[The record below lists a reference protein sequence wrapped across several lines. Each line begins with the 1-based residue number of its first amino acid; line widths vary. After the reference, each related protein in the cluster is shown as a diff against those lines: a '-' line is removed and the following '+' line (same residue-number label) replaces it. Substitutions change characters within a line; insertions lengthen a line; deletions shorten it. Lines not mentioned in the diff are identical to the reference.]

1 MVVDR
6 DKQLRLLREAGE
18 RWQRR
23 TAERTA
29 TDLLL
34 AQGGPAAADTP
45 ARVRAH
51 IDYRSAT
58 ATQSPLVA
66 IERVLGTADFV
77 DAPPTPEAGV
87 AARPVARIVE
97 VAEEGF
103 EPQGFGTGF
112 LVAPDVLMTNNHV
125 LASFE
130 DVPFSAANFGHVR
143 LNGRVSRGTVH
154 AFSLDP
160 DEFFTD
166 EALDFTLIGLQRDP
180 GFGFHP
186 LIGTIGKILLGQQI
200 SIIQHPNGGIR
211 RYAVDNSTLLDLL
224 PDFLHYS
231 TDTEPGSSGSPN
243 FNDHWEVVGLHH
255 QGVPRMENGVIMAK
269 GNRSWDPETM
279 QDSDIDWVANEGVRV
294 SRIIDRLQEARR
306 EQPRLARLID
316 RVLSQS
322 AEGPAERFSGSAP
335 THASTATQAPG
346 GTMSA
351 TTIHIHAPTTIYTGT
366 GSASQHTTKPVQA
379 APAPMT
385 APRAPSLDAPEGV
398 SIDPDYAGRAGYS
411 ATFLSGGHTI
421 ALPTIPVAM
430 RGAIAP
436 LKDGDATGV
445 LKYHHFSVVMHAER
459 KLAIYTAVNID
470 GRKGKRPTRASDK
483 WFFDPR
489 MDRKYQV
496 GEDLYKANPLDRGH
510 LVRRLDPAWGTTK
523 VAKFANDDTFHF
535 TNCSPQHANL
545 NQKIWVDLEDYLLDH
560 AQDDD
565 VRLTVFTGPV
575 FKDDDPTYRGVQLPR
590 RFWKV
595 AVMRDTQG
603 DMLAAGFVQSQ
614 RRMIAG
620 LREADFLRQE
630 MRTDQFKV
638 SQIEALTGLQFNIDP
653 AADALHG
660 EPDLVI
666 PEAGGL
672 VGRRL
677 NELEDIVLRRPILQ
691 PAGQ

>member
-1 MVVDR
+1 M
-6 DKQLRLLREAGE
+6 
-18 RWQRR
+18 
-23 TAERTA
+23 
-29 TDLLL
+29 
-34 AQGGPAAADTP
+34 
-45 ARVRAH
+45 
-51 IDYRSAT
+51 
-58 ATQSPLVA
+58 A
-66 IERVLGTADFV
+66 IERVLGTANFV

-97 VAEEGF
+97 AAEDGF

-125 LASFE
+125 LGSFE
-130 DVPFSAANFGHVR
+130 DVPFAAANFGYVR

-154 AFSLDP
+154 PFSLDP

-166 EALDFTLIGLQRDP
+166 EALDFTLVGLQRDP

-186 LIGTIGKILLGQQI
+186 LIGTVGKILLGQQI
-200 SIIQHPNGGIR
+200 SIIQHPNGGVR

-224 PDFLHYS
+224 PDFLHYT

-255 QGVPRMENGVIMAK
+255 QGVPRMKNGVIMAK
-269 GNRSWDPETM
+269 GDRPWNPQTM

-294 SRIIDRLQEARR
+294 SRIIDRLQAVRR
-306 EQPRLARLID
+306 DQPRLARLID
-316 RVLSQS
+316 RVLAQS
-322 AEGPAERFSGSAP
+322 AEGPAERFASIGPTGASIANSPSGE
-335 THASTATQAPG
+335 
-346 GTMSA
+346 TMSA
-351 TTIHIHAPTTIYTGT
+351 TTIHIHAPTTIYTSSGT
-366 GSASQHTTKPVQA
+366 ASERATTPLQPV
-379 APAPMT
+379 PT
-385 APRAPSLDAPEGV
+385 LAPRLPSLDAPEGV
-398 SIDPDYAGRAGYS
+398 SIDPNYAGRAGYS
-411 ATFLSGGHTI
+411 ATFLSGGHTV
-421 ALPTIPVAM
+421 ALPTIPAAM

-459 KLAIYTAVNID
+459 RLAIYTAVNID
-470 GRKGKRPTRASDK
+470 GKKGKRPARESDK

-523 VAKFANDDTFHF
+523 VAKIANDDTFHF

-560 AQDDD
+560 AQEDD

-575 FKDDDPTYRGVQLPR
+575 FKDEDPTYRGVQLPR

-603 DMLAAGFVQSQ
+603 HLLAAGFVQSQ
-614 RRMIAG
+614 RRMITG
-620 LREADFLRQE
+620 LKEADFLRQE

-638 SQIEALTGLQFNIDP
+638 SQIEALTGLLFNIDP
-653 AADALHG
+653 SADALHG
-660 EPDLVI
+660 EPDVPI
-666 PEAGGL
+666 PETGGL
-672 VGRRL
+672 IGRPL
-677 NELEDIVLRRPILQ
+677 NELEDIVLRRPALQ
-691 PAGQ
+691 PAGK